1 MVMTKRKNEI
11 AERINVLN
19 SNIEVFENQIN
30 EINKD
35 RTNQYLKTIKDIF
48 KSVPKTDIV
57 CGYDAIFKFKMD
69 DNGRLTEYF
78 TLYVNEKD
86 WREEEFNQIQTSF
99 YGTTSSS
106 EFELDRMI
114 NLGIIGKL
122 IRENKEN
129 ILSKL
134 NNIRESL
141 KDQISNLHTEKSSL
155 NDERKELEAELEV
168 IRQNEMFEKAK
179 SEGITFEKPRSL
191 QVKVDYKIWSCLG
204 FKILSMTPTGKSAT
218 IEATYKAFD
227 EVNSYV
233 VKNVRM
239 NYLNEYLR

>member
-11 AERINVLN
+11 VERINVLN
-19 SNIEVFENQIN
+19 SNIEVFENQIR
-30 EINKD
+30 EINTD
-35 RTNQYLKTIKDIF
+35 RKNQYLKTIKDIF
-48 KSVPKTDIV
+48 KSVPNTEIV
-57 CGYDAIFKFKMD
+57 CGYDTTFKFKVMSE
-69 DNGRLTEYF
+69 GRLEEYF

-99 YGTTSSS
+99 YSTTTDSD
-106 EFELDRMI
+106 FELNRMI

-122 IRENKEN
+122 ILENREN
-129 ILSKL
+129 ILTQL

-141 KDQISNLHTEKSSL
+141 KDQISNLRTEKHSL
-155 NDERKELEAELEV
+155 YDERKELEDELEV
-168 IRQNEMFEKAK
+168 IRRNEMLEKAK

-191 QVKVDYKIWSCLG
+191 QVKVDHNVWSCLG

-218 IEATYKAFD
+218 IKATYKSFD

-239 NYLNEYLR
+239 NYLNQYLR